1 MTKKISVLL
10 AILFFLSACGY
21 RFAGG
26 GKLPFD
32 VQSMYVDIF
41 QNRTSETGAE
51 VMFANDMSYELSRNG
66 YTITD
71 REKADAV
78 LSGEITSVSISTA
91 SRRGQI
97 TSLERRV
104 TATVNIRITDRNGKD
119 LRNLSGISQSEVFSV
134 TSESS
139 ADDYNKRLILQR
151 ISRRIAEETYA
162 RLSDEF

>member
-1 MTKKISVLL
+1 MKKKIIVFIPVFLL
-10 AILFFLSACGY
+10 LSACGY

-32 VQSMYVDIF
+32 IQTIYVEIF
-41 QNRTSETGAE
+41 LNRTAETGAE
-51 VMFANDMSYELSRNG
+51 VAFANDMSYEFSRNG
-66 YTITD
+66 YNIAD
-71 REKADAV
+71 REKAEAV
-78 LSGEITSVSISTA
+78 LSGEISSISVSTA

-104 TATVNIRITDRNGKD
+104 TATVNIRITDKKGKE
-119 LRNLSGISQSEVFSV
+119 LRNLSGISASEVFSV

-139 ADDYNKRLILQR
+139 TDDYNKQLILKR

>member
-1 MTKKISVLL
+1 MTKKISLL
-10 AILFFLSACGY
+10 FPILFLLSACGY

-32 VQSMYVDIF
+32 IQTLYVEIF
-41 QNRTSETGAE
+41 QNRTAETGAE
-51 VMFANDMSYELSRNG
+51 VAFANDMSYEFSRNG
-66 YTITD
+66 YSIAD
-71 REKADAV
+71 REKAEAV
-78 LSGEITSVSISTA
+78 LSGEITSISISTA

-104 TATVNIRITDRNGKD
+104 TATVNIRITDKDGKE
-119 LRNLSGISQSEVFSV
+119 LRNLSGISHSDVFPV

-139 ADDYNKRLILQR
+139 SDDYNKRLILER

>member
-10 AILFFLSACGY
+10 AILLLSACGY
-21 RFAGG
+21 RFTGG

-32 VQSMYVDIF
+32 IQTIYVEIF
-41 QNRTSETGAE
+41 QNRTAETGAE
-51 VMFANDMSYELSRNG
+51 VAFANDMSYELSRNG
-66 YTITD
+66 YAIAD

-104 TATVNIRITDRNGKD
+104 TATVNIRITDKNGKE
-119 LRNLSGISQSEVFSV
+119 LQNLQGISQSEVFSV

-139 ADDYNKRLILQR
+139 TDDYNKRLTLER

-162 RLSDEF
+162 RMTDEF

>member
-1 MTKKISVLL
+1 MTKKISLL
-10 AILFFLSACGY
+10 FAILFFLSACGY

-32 VQSMYVDIF
+32 IQTVYVEIF
-41 QNRTSETGAE
+41 QNRTAETGAE
-51 VMFANDMSYELSRNG
+51 VMFANDMSYEFSRNG
-66 YTITD
+66 YTIAD
-71 REKADAV
+71 REKAEAV
-78 LSGEITSVSISTA
+78 VSGEIASISISTA

-104 TATVNIRITDRNGKD
+104 AATVNMRIRDKNGKE
-119 LRNLSGISQSEVFSV
+119 LRNLPGISQSEVFSV

-139 ADDYNKRLILQR
+139 TDDYSKRLILER
-151 ISRRIAEETYA
+151 ISRRIAEEAYA